1 MEGFLTLSHLPKFT
15 PKQSLLLGS
24 SRRGWEHFRF
34 NAVQCVGLYT
44 QHSPGTDLQELGQW
58 CQCLENLQQPKFWR
72 TFLCSRGFLE
82 IIPQTNVSP
91 PPISFL
97 LYMLCC
103 LAPFKSGCS
112 LRSQSHLPKI
122 ISGSFPPLF
131 LSPWYYRSLN
141 GLPATITSSPQPPDV
156 LECVFWGTSV
166 RKGFPMQFTSL
177 TMWPL
182 NDTWN
187 LIVNLLFHMHF
198 IMIH

>member
-34 NAVQCVGLYT
+34 NAVQRVGLYT

-58 CQCLENLQQPKFWR
+58 CQCLENLQQPKCWR

-91 PPISFL
+91 PHIFFVI
-97 LYMLCC
+97 YVML
-103 LAPFKSGCS
+103 P
-112 LRSQSHLPKI
+112 
-122 ISGSFPPLF
+122 GSFQIWLQFKVSVTLTQNNIWLISPSVSEPMV
-131 LSPWYYRSLN
+131 LSVLKWTPSHNHIL
-141 GLPATITSSPQPPDV
+141 PQPPDV

-182 NDTWN
+182 NDAWN